1 MAVKLL
7 IDMNLSPAW
16 VAALNELGWNA
27 IHWSDIGEPQAPD
40 EAIMAW
46 AVQNERVV
54 FTHDLDFGTM
64 LALSAA
70 TAPSILQ
77 VRTQDVMPQHLAD
90 LVAATLRQHEADP
103 SSGALVVVD
112 ERRARVRVLP
122 IQGFDL

>member
-64 LALSAA
+64 LALSGA

-90 LVAATLRQHEADP
+90 LVAATLRQHEADL

-112 ERRARVRVLP
+112 ERRARVRILP